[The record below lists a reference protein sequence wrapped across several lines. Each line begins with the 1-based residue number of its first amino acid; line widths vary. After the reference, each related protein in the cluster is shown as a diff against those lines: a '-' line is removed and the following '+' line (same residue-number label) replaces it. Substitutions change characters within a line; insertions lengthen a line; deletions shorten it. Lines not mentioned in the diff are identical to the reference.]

1 MEDEGPSIIGQV
13 VGSDG
18 RELESSN
25 NGENVDDCGTGRMI
39 GAASVLAGPGEGRWG
54 CVNDV
59 EGVGERRIEIGLAG
73 GTGGGMD
80 GAEAAGSG
88 VGWGI
93 DGGAATSGVVGW
105 ATEGGGVG
113 NERGARS
120 EIGGGGAADET
131 VVGFALGVVGA
142 GASKVGGPKAGRPK
156 VGGPEIGGSKAR
168 TSAEG

>member
-1 MEDEGPSIIGQV
+1 
-13 VGSDG
+13 
-18 RELESSN
+18 
-25 NGENVDDCGTGRMI
+25 MI

-59 EGVGERRIEIGLAG
+59 EGVGERRIEIGVAG

-131 VVGFALGVVGA
+131 VVGFAVGVVGA
-142 GASKVGGPKAGRPK
+142 GASEVGGPRI
-156 VGGPEIGGSKAR
+156 GGPKFDGSGAGGSKPR
-168 TSAEG
+168 TTAEG